1 MSALFSLG
9 PPAESK
15 WMKDLLCTK
24 TFQCYNSPAFR
35 SLHIKTCKL
44 LDRLK
49 RKSSQAQKRNK
60 RSEKAISESG
70 KVHRNGSQLLG
81 KIFEVSE
88 SEIEKSESKNCLKKE
103 VVAISSAVMNAFSRY
118 FTAIFY
124 HALPASILYYPTQ
137 KVVACDLQLL
147 QSHLLA
153 ARERVRFAEIAQSKK
168 KILSLSRP
176 IYAASNAAESTNSS
190 PMHIPSYVC
199 PVSPRVGEH
208 AHVESSNIGNSDRH
222 EEGANDHGSA
232 GNGVGRGVGGGGG
245 GTGNGTG
252 TGTGENRGL
261 MQRHFSC
268 IEEADK
274 VKESDSGKSNR
285 LSLPLPPPQPLPH
298 KVRIAPPV
306 ETPDLNIPERV
317 CPFRV
322 AQRVEESFSHLIVTS
337 PAFFDLVKRHGPVLQ
352 HFRF

>member
-1 MSALFSLG
+1 
-9 PPAESK
+9 
-15 WMKDLLCTK
+15 MKDLLCSK

-35 SLHIKTCKL
+35 SLHIETCKL

-60 RSEKAISESG
+60 KNSSEKLTRESG
-70 KVHRNGSQLLG
+70 KTQRNGSQLLG
-81 KIFEVSE
+81 KILEVSV
-88 SEIEKSESKNCLKKE
+88 SEIEKSESINCLQRE
-103 VVAISSAVMNAFSRY
+103 VVEISSAVMDAFSRY

-124 HALPASILYYPTQ
+124 HALPSSILYYPTQ

-147 QSHLLA
+147 QSHLFA

-168 KILSLSRP
+168 KILSLSRSV
-176 IYAASNAAESTNSS
+176 YAASNAPESARSS
-190 PMHIPSYVC
+190 PMHIPLYVC

-208 AHVESSNIGNSDRH
+208 AHVETGNISNSDRH
-222 EEGANDHGSA
+222 EESGTNDHGSSSA
-232 GNGVGRGVGGGGG
+232 VNGVGRGG
-245 GTGNGTG
+245 GTGM
-252 TGTGENRGL
+252 GENRGL
-261 MQRHFSC
+261 MQRHFTC
-268 IEEADK
+268 VDDTDKAIEN
-274 VKESDSGKSNR
+274 DSGKSNR
-285 LSLPLPPPQPLPH
+285 LSLPLPPPHPLSH
-298 KVRIAPPV
+298 KAHIPPPV
-306 ETPDLNIPERV
+306 ETPDLPIPERV